1 MKRRDINY
9 LINSHAD
16 SNKNIFLRKSTA
28 KKSRDINYIIEENPH
43 RGRCKKI
50 SFLEKVNS
58 EEEPRYKNIILMIR
72 TARPI
77 K

>member
-9 LINSHAD
+9 DVNSHAD

-28 KKSRDINYIIEENPH
+28 KKSREINYIIEENSH
-43 RGRCKKI
+43 RGSCKYLLLRKSI
-50 SFLEKVNS
+50 AKKSRDIK
-58 EEEPRYKNIILMIR
+58 YIILMIR